1 MKTKI
6 ILCVQT
12 LVLCSLLATGQ
23 GFKPPS
29 GESAVVYFVRVSDY
43 GFAVSFEFFHQDQ
56 YIGAFK
62 GKNYLRYECEPG
74 EQLFWASSENKEFIT
89 AELKTGGTYI
99 VIVDVVMGFWKA
111 HVGLSP
117 ISVAD
122 AEVFQRA
129 KELIITKAPV
139 EITRAEIEKK
149 TVKLADFIPEM
160 LERYENE
167 WKQEHNFRHISADMA
182 IPEEAMQYVYNN

>member
-6 ILCVQT
+6 FLSILA
-12 LVLCSLLATGQ
+12 LLLSAGLATSQ
-23 GFKPPS
+23 GFKPPF
-29 GESAVVYFVRVSDY
+29 GENAVVYFVRVSDY

-74 EQLFWASSENKEFIT
+74 EQLFWASSENKEFLT
-89 AELKTGGTYI
+89 ADLKPGGTYI

-111 HVGLSP
+111 HVGMSP

-149 TVKLADFIPEM
+149 SAKLADFIPEM
-160 LERYENE
+160 LDRYEKE

-182 IPEEAMQYVYNN
+182 IPDEAMK